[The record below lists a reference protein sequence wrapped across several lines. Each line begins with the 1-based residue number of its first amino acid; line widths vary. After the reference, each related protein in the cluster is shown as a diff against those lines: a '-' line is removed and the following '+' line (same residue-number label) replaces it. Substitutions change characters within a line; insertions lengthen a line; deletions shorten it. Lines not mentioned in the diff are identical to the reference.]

1 LSAPANRHDRGNT
14 ICHALRERLF
24 LLENGQKTK
33 DRNNMDPNS
42 LIVLVVVILALVVG
56 AVIGSRLRRK

>member
-1 LSAPANRHDRGNT
+1 
-14 ICHALRERLF
+14 
-24 LLENGQKTK
+24 
-33 DRNNMDPNS
+33 MDPNS